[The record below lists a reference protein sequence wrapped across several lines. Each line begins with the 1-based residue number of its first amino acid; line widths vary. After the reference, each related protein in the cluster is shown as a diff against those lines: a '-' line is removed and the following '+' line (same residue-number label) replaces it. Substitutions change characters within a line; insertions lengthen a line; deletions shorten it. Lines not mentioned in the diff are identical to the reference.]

1 MHQQH
6 ICPQMPHKCHTCQ
19 LLHVQILDTYA
30 INKVTE
36 AMLSIHST
44 FLAYATEQHMLVTLH
59 IYVPFYVYSSL
70 QIGPTLLNTSLR
82 NQWTATFICHT
93 TAKYVLATNIS
104 FKCHVYTTWLTNSAS
119 IYGETM
125 PQICHMTNVLN
136 MYPWRSVQV
145 IMPHIKLLTSMI

>member
-6 ICPQMPHKCHTCQ
+6 ICPQMAHKCHTCQ

-70 QIGPTLLNTSLR
+70 QIGPTLLNTSSEINELQHLSAILLQNMCR
-82 NQWTATFICHT
+82 HT
-93 TAKYVLATNIS
+93 NRHTDGTTGIRVAADTLYIFFQILILKPYPIKS
-104 FKCHVYTTWLTNSAS
+104 FAHS
-119 IYGETM
+119 
-125 PQICHMTNVLN
+125 Q
-136 MYPWRSVQV
+136 
-145 IMPHIKLLTSMI
+145 

>member
-93 TAKYVLATNIS
+93 TAKYVQTHKQTHRCNNRYKS
-104 FKCHVYTTWLTNSAS
+104 SPRHS
-119 IYGETM
+119 IYFFPNFNPEALSNQKLCSF
-125 PQICHMTNVLN
+125 P
-136 MYPWRSVQV
+136 V
-145 IMPHIKLLTSMI
+145 ILVTTPYQA